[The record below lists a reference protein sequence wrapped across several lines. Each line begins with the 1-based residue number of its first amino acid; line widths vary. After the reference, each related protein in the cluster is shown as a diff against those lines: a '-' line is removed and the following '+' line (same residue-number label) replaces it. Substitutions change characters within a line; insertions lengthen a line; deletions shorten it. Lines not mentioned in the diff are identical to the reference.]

1 MKKRRNCAGNTVHS
15 LGPCKL
21 NESETNQAVQP
32 SENGTKSSAA
42 TVPLGDSMV
51 KEKTFLD
58 LMLEKNYKAFSA
70 ARISEMEPF
79 IQPTLVQALSQIV
92 LHCETNSLKQM
103 ILPDA

>member
-1 MKKRRNCAGNTVHS
+1 
-15 LGPCKL
+15 
-21 NESETNQAVQP
+21 
-32 SENGTKSSAA
+32 
-42 TVPLGDSMV
+42 MV

-58 LMLEKNYKAFSA
+58 LMLEKIYKAFSV

-79 IQPTLVQALSQIV
+79 IQLTLFQALSQIL